1 MALIVWRDVY
11 VSLEGSCDF
20 ISVSASATWRL
31 TSLTVD
37 WTEVG
42 LSINVSWKTFQ
53 IFVWKIPKDIPDD
66 FVAAEVPEIVA
77 LGFVVGAI
85 VVGFMVVDEE

>member
-1 MALIVWRDVY
+1 MRDFSNFCV
-11 VSLEGSCDF
+11 
-20 ISVSASATWRL
+20 
-31 TSLTVD
+31 
-37 WTEVG
+37 
-42 LSINVSWKTFQ
+42 
-53 IFVWKIPKDIPDD
+53 KIPKDIPDD